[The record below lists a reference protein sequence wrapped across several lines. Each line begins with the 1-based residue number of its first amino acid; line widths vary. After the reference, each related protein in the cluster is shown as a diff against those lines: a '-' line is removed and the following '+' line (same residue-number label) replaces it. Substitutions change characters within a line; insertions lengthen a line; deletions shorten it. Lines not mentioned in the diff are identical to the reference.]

1 MDGGTHH
8 PLFDGKK
15 GMVLDEGPA
24 RRPRLGT
31 PDDVD
36 RMMTLT
42 MTASDEN
49 SFIQPSPRKIL
60 QDVYPALHKDRG
72 MVWIIGPDEGPLEAA
87 ALLRITELWYSEDLV
102 LEERGIYVHPHYRHK
117 KGRRAHMLIDACK
130 ASAQQLGLP
139 LLIGVLSNQRTEG
152 KIRLYERQL
161 GMPQA
166 GAFFLFNAKTGVNIN
181 AHTGGAVREETAET

>member
-1 MDGGTHH
+1 MDGYQH

-15 GMVLDEGPA
+15 GMFLDEGPA
-24 RRPRLGT
+24 RAPRLGG
-31 PDDVD
+31 PSDVD
-36 RMMTLT
+36 RMMQLT

-49 SFIQPSPRKIL
+49 SFVQPSPRKIL
-60 QDVYPALHKDRG
+60 EDVWPALHRERG

-117 KGRRAHMLIDACK
+117 KGRRAHLLMDACEG
-130 ASAQQLGLP
+130 AARVLGLP

-152 KIRLYERQL
+152 KIRLYERQF
-161 GMPQA
+161 GKPA
-166 GAFFLFNAKTGVNIN
+166 GAFFLVNARTGVNIN
-181 AHTGGAVREETAET
+181 AHTGGGGREVDAGT